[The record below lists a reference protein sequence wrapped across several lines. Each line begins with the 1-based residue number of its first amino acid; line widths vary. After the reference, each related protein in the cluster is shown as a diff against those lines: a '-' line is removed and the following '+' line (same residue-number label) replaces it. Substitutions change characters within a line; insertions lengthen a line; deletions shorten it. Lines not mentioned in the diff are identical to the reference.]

1 MHRCKLMSLVAAV
14 AALTTQA
21 AVAAEWPTRTVTML
35 VPFAAGGPLDTF
47 ARILQPTLTETLGQ
61 QVIIENQPGG
71 GGTVGSLRVSQAP
84 ADSHMFVLGSVG
96 THAIS
101 QSLRKTPPYN
111 PVTDFQPVSLVAD
124 APLVLLV
131 RKDLPA
137 KNLQEFIAYAKANQA
152 KMQHGSGGTG
162 TSSHV
167 GCVLL
172 NQTIGAKI
180 VHVPYRGGGP
190 ALQDLI
196 AGRID
201 FICNY
206 ISTALPA
213 VKNGQ
218 ARVLA
223 VLGGTRASAFPDVP
237 TADEQGLKDFD
248 ISAWNAL
255 FMPKSTPPEIVARFN
270 AAVSKAL
277 DNPALQKRL
286 DDIGLIPTTAAR
298 RGPDYLRTYVASEI
312 KKWAEP
318 VIGSGLQVN

>member
-1 MHRCKLMSLVAAV
+1 
-14 AALTTQA
+14 
-21 AVAAEWPTRTVTML
+21 
-35 VPFAAGGPLDTF
+35 
-47 ARILQPTLTETLGQ
+47 
-61 QVIIENQPGG
+61 
-71 GGTVGSLRVSQAP
+71 
-84 ADSHMFVLGSVG
+84 
-96 THAIS
+96 
-101 QSLRKTPPYN
+101 
-111 PVTDFQPVSLVAD
+111 VAD

-196 AGRID
+196 GGRID

-255 FMPKSTPPEIVARFN
+255 FMPKSTPPEIVARSN

-277 DNPALQKRL
+277 DNPALRSGSTTSASFRRCGAARPRLSAHVRGKRNQEMGRTGDRKRIAGELAPRTRSASPLQPSRHAGAAHNVAPAHDLVL
-286 DDIGLIPTTAAR
+286 DEFPQLLGRAGDPRTHAAVAQFLGHRRVAEDRPHLAIEQRDHLRRRAAR
-298 RGPDYLRTYVASEI
+298 RHQHLP
-312 KKWAEP
+312 
-318 VIGSGLQVN
+318 